1 MVGGIRK
8 GLKMESTRSGGMG
21 APDWHME
28 ARSPVKGV
36 GPEDVRRR
44 NRNSVLRLL
53 YPDHWLSR
61 ADVAK
66 LTGLSKSSA
75 SGVVTS
81 LIDDG
86 LIHEEGRR
94 IISGPGKPAVLLH
107 LDPNARQIIA
117 IDVSRPTELIGVVT
131 NLVGEIQARAQL
143 LVNDGEQLDIDPIVE
158 LIEELRDELNAP
170 LLGVGVASPGTV
182 DRSGTV
188 LKASNL
194 GWENVPIAA
203 RLEERIG
210 VGVRV
215 DNNANAAALGEYQ
228 YGVGREDMMFV
239 QIAQGVGAGMVLNDQ
254 VVVGTLFSAGE
265 IGHVVVDS
273 NGVICRCGKRGC
285 LETMTSLP
293 SLRKRLNAEPSER
306 DRILTKAGGVL
317 GQTLSMPIAM
327 TGIDDIV
334 ISGDSEVIDDV
345 YLAAVSYAV
354 NSRIDEEFFGK
365 ITVRRTQLGSDIV
378 LLGESVAVLRSM
390 LL

>member
-1 MVGGIRK
+1 
-8 GLKMESTRSGGMG
+8 
-21 APDWHME
+21 
-28 ARSPVKGV
+28 
-36 GPEDVRRR
+36 
-44 NRNSVLRLL
+44 
-53 YPDHWLSR
+53 
-61 ADVAK
+61 
-66 LTGLSKSSA
+66 
-75 SGVVTS
+75 
-81 LIDDG
+81 
-86 LIHEEGRR
+86 
-94 IISGPGKPAVLLH
+94 
-107 LDPNARQIIA
+107 
-117 IDVSRPTELIGVVT
+117 
-131 NLVGEIQARAQL
+131 
-143 LVNDGEQLDIDPIVE
+143 
-158 LIEELRDELNAP
+158 
-170 LLGVGVASPGTV
+170 
-182 DRSGTV
+182 
-188 LKASNL
+188 
-194 GWENVPIAA
+194 
-203 RLEERIG
+203 
-210 VGVRV
+210 
-215 DNNANAAALGEYQ
+215 
-228 YGVGREDMMFV
+228 MFV

-306 DRILTKAGGVL
+306 DRILTQAGGVL